1 MTLASK
7 FALLIVSACAI
18 SFLSASSCASTEAKK
33 HQQMAELTPELTP
46 EQIAN
51 MTPDEVAEYYARRS
65 RLRAEQ
71 AQLRAEEQESEG
83 GFTFKVHSVE
93 KRERLGNV
101 NQRLTDDASNTVF
114 PWQSHD
120 PHRSESLLGRG
131 SAIYNW

>member
-7 FALLIVSACAI
+7 FALLIVSACAV

-33 HQQMAELTPELTP
+33 QQQMAELTP

-51 MTPDEVAEYYARRS
+51 MSPDEVAEYYARRA

-71 AQLRAEEQESEG
+71 AQLQAEEQESGEG
-83 GFTFKVHSVE
+83 FSYKVHSVE

-101 NQRLTDDASNTVF
+101 NQRLTDDASNAVF

-131 SAIYNW
+131 SVIYNW

>member
-7 FALLIVSACAI
+7 FALLIVSACAV

-33 HQQMAELTPELTP
+33 QQQMAELTP

-51 MTPDEVAEYYARRS
+51 MSPDEVAEYYARRA

-71 AQLRAEEQESEG
+71 AHLQAEEQEANG
-83 GFTFKVHSVE
+83 GFTFKVHSIE

-101 NQRLTDDASNTVF
+101 NQRLEDNAANAVF

-120 PHRSESLLGRG
+120 PHRSESLLDRG

>member
-7 FALLIVSACAI
+7 FALLIVSACAV

-33 HQQMAELTPELTP
+33 QQQMAELTP

-65 RLRAEQ
+65 RLRAE
-71 AQLRAEEQESEG
+71 RANMQIDDESES
-83 GFTFKVHSVE
+83 GFSYKVHSVE

-101 NQRLTDDASNTVF
+101 NERLKDDASNTVF

>member
-7 FALLIVSACAI
+7 FALLIVSACAV
-18 SFLSASSCASTEAKK
+18 SFLCASSCASTEAKK
-33 HQQMAELTPELTP
+33 QQQMAELTP

-51 MTPDEVAEYYARRS
+51 MTPDEVAEYYSRRA

-71 AQLRAEEQESEG
+71 AKIQAEEEDD
-83 GFTFKVHSVE
+83 GFSFKVHSIE

-101 NQRLTDDASNTVF
+101 NQRLEDNAANAVF

-120 PHRSESLLGRG
+120 PHRSETLLDRG
-131 SAIYNW
+131 SPIYNW

>member
-7 FALLIVSACAI
+7 FALLIVSACAV

-33 HQQMAELTPELTP
+33 QQQMAELTP

-71 AQLRAEEQESEG
+71 AQLLAEEQESGEG
-83 GFTFKVHSVE
+83 FSYKVHSIE

-101 NQRLTDDASNTVF
+101 NQRLEDNAANAVF

-120 PHRSESLLGRG
+120 PHRSESLLDRG

>member
-7 FALLIVSACAI
+7 FALLIVSACAV
-18 SFLSASSCASTEAKK
+18 SFLSASSCASTEAEKQ
-33 HQQMAELTPELTP
+33 QQMAELTP

-51 MTPDEVAEYYARRS
+51 MTPDEVAEYYARRA

-71 AQLRAEEQESEG
+71 ARREEEEASSGQ
-83 GFTFKVHSVE
+83 GFFSSVHSVE

-101 NQRLTDDASNTVF
+101 NQLLTDDAANTVF

>member
-1 MTLASK
+1 MKLASK
-7 FALLIVSACAI
+7 FALLIVSACAV
-18 SFLSASSCASTEAKK
+18 SFLCASSCASTEAKK
-33 HQQMAELTPELTP
+33 KQQMEELTP

-51 MTPDEVAEYYARRS
+51 MTSEEVAEYYARRT

-71 AQLRAEEQESEG
+71 ARKQAEEEESGG
-83 GFTFKVHSVE
+83 GFFSNVHSVE

-101 NQRLTDDASNTVF
+101 NERLRDDETNAVF

-131 SAIYNW
+131 SAVYNW